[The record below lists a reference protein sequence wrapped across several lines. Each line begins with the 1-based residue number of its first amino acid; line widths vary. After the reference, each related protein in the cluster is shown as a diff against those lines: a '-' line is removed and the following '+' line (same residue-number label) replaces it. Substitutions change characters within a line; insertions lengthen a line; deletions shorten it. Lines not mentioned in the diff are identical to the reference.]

1 MKPVSGNH
9 QLSASNGRLTFDTS
23 REGVAGL
30 LGHDLTL
37 EATSWSATLTIADDP
52 AECAV
57 QATIDLDALTVVSG
71 TGGAKPLSDKDR
83 REIIKNAHKSL
94 EVAKHPRAE
103 FTSTSISGSWES
115 GATVDGT
122 LRLHGTTQPITA
134 KVTVDGNQFTLRAT
148 IVQTQ
153 FGIKPYSAM
162 LGALKL
168 ADPVE
173 LTVTAQV

>member
-1 MKPVSGNH
+1 MTLNT
-9 QLSASNGRLTFDTS
+9 A

-37 EATSWSATLTIADDP
+37 EVTSWSATVTIADDP

-57 QATIDLDALTVVSG
+57 QATIDLGTITVVSG

-83 REIIKNAHKSL
+83 REIVKNALKSL
-94 EVAKHPRAE
+94 EVTKYPRAE

-115 GATVDGT
+115 GATVEGT
-122 LRLHGTTQPITA
+122 LQLHGSTQPITA
-134 KVTVDGNQFTLRAT
+134 KVTVDGNELALRAT

-173 LTVTAQV
+173 LTVTAQL